1 MQGLTKDKALA
12 VHSVTKGSEMR
23 KINEILE
30 EAKRLSAKDRQQL
43 IEELEDLEDS
53 SEKWEE
59 PSKAKDSLPEGPYAR
74 TLAAA
79 GTVHSNFDD
88 LSTDKY
94 KHVAAAAADQRDQG

>member
-1 MQGLTKDKALA
+1 
-12 VHSVTKGSEMR
+12 MR

-30 EAKRLSAKDRQQL
+30 QAKRLSVKERQRL

-53 SEKWEE
+53 SEELE
-59 PSKAKDSLPEGPYAR
+59 GPSTAKRSPSQGPYAR

-79 GTVHSNFDD
+79 GTVHSDFDD

-94 KHVAAAAADQRDQG
+94 KHVAAAADDQREDE